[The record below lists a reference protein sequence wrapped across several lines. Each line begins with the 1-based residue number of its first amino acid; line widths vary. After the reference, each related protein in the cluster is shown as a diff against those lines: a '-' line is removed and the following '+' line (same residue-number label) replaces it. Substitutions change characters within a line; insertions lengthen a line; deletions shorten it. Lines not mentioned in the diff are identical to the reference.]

1 MTTPIT
7 FRPAVRQSVKLLI
20 GLLGASGGGK
30 TESALRLGRGI
41 VGPNGKLALADT
53 ENGRG
58 ELCYDRIS
66 GGYEYFSMQPPFSP
80 QSYVDVIDAAEKAGI
95 DCLCIDSA
103 SHEWNG
109 EGGYLDLKEEAIER
123 MTGGS
128 GDYKK
133 RERCAMAAAGQV
145 KPKTHAKFYA
155 RVCRSSMTII
165 LCFRGKQKVQMGKGA
180 DGKTTIEKDDHM
192 SAIQDSE
199 LIFEM
204 LIAGEVFAVEKEG
217 VPIGGYFRTVKY
229 SHPSIPPL
237 LPKAGE
243 QVSVAHGEA
252 IAKWARGES
261 TENKPVE
268 STPEI
273 KALKKKLF
281 NMTRGEH
288 GGNQDKFWAFLYER
302 KAVSLDEMNDG
313 QLTADRLKEAIAHIE
328 GLAE

>member
-1 MTTPIT
+1 MNTPIT

-30 TESALRLGRGI
+30 TESALKLGRGI

-58 ELCYDRIS
+58 ELCYDRVP
-66 GGYEYFSMQPPFSP
+66 GGYLYLPMNPPFHP
-80 QSYVDVIDAAEKAGI
+80 LSYCEVIDAAEKAGI

-103 SHEWNG
+103 THEWTG
-109 EGGYLDLKEEAIER
+109 EGGYLDLKEEALER
-123 MTGGS
+123 MAGQ
-128 GDYKK
+128 DWKK
-133 RERCAMAAAGQV
+133 REKCAMAAAGQV

-165 LCFRGKQKVQMGKGA
+165 LCFRGKQKVQMGKGT

-204 LIAGEVFAVEKEG
+204 LIAGEVFAVETNG
-217 VPIGGYFRTVKY
+217 VPVGGYFRTVKY

-243 QVSVAHGEA
+243 QVSVSHGEA
-252 IAKWARGES
+252 ISKWARGDS
-261 TENKPVE
+261 PKNNQIE

-273 KALKKKLF
+273 KRLKKQLF
-281 NMTRGEH
+281 AMTKGEH
-288 GGNQDKFWAFLYER
+288 DGDQEKFWGFLYNR
-302 KAVSLDEMNDG
+302 KVVTNKEFESR
-313 QLTADRLKEAIAHIE
+313 QLTEQRLKEAIDHIE
-328 GLAE
+328 GLAN